1 MAKDSYWFKHDST
14 SGRGLRIKKI
24 QHIYGHWGK
33 GVYWD
38 VIEVLREQDNY
49 TFESDES
56 SLQMLSELIGLK
68 EFEKFSNWFNDCLKL
83 GLFKIANNR
92 FFSEVLIENMSNWES
107 KKSNGNKGGRPPKTE
122 TETELKPK
130 HKPNQNH
137 NRREEKRREEYKKN
151 GLIFLYAENETDVF
165 KEPKWDIEFTIDKEG
180 QRIYGNGRERL
191 SGGLSEIGIQ
201 EHCENRRIKYVK

>member
-56 SLQMLSELIGLK
+56 SLQMLAELIGLK
-68 EFEKFSNWFNDCLKL
+68 EFEKFNNWFKDCLKL
-83 GLFKIANNR
+83 GLFKIENNR

-122 TETELKPK
+122 TITETKPK
-130 HKPNQNH
+130 HKPKQNH
-137 NRREEKRREEYKKN
+137 KRREEKKREEYKEK
-151 GLIFLYAENETDVF
+151 GLIFLYEENGQDVF
-165 KEPKWDIEFTIDKEG
+165 KEPKWDIEFTIENEK
-180 QRIYGNGRERL
+180 RIYGNGRERL
-191 SGGLSEIGIQ
+191 SGGLSEFGIQ
-201 EHCENRRIKYVK
+201 QHCENRRIVYVK